1 MQDGAPLCLEAHT
14 AHIEALQTDGHLL
27 VSQCLAGRLVV
38 WDTLTGQILSR
49 ISRSVRQ
56 AEQRTTTENN
66 CQNFLPKKKCFQGA
80 AFRNHLRS
88 RKSRSVLYNKF
99 ADDFTTD
106 CDARQPDIL
115 SSSSIW
121 SLDMAEGL
129 VVVGCDSGQVEVFDV
144 MTGELRCQYD
154 DRRSNGVT
162 HLRLLPGRVVVA
174 RLDGHLEYLEI
185 VSWSQQTSAASR
197 SRMRL
202 ISTGSNDSV
211 VSYGE
216 ELGLS
221 LTCSV
226 RAHLQSISCLEVR
239 GPRLITGSADH
250 TLRVFRPED
259 GLSVYTLHG
268 HSGPITC
275 VFIDKLSPSTAG
287 SASKDGMLCVWDLL
301 TGACMYSIQAHS
313 GAVIDIAHSPSCVVT
328 LGEDAKLCVWERH
341 QGHLLNS
348 VDTSGDS
355 LSQLVMLTHNLI
367 VTASGTSLVVWDVRL
382 SQPVKIVRLRG
393 RGSEPV
399 KIIEQCGDTIIC
411 SQANLIRLVRFPI
424 LTQKID

>member
-27 VSQCLAGRLVV
+27 VSQCLAGRMVV
-38 WDTLTGQILSR
+38 WDTLTGEIISS
-49 ISRSVRQ
+49 ISRSVHQ
-56 AEQRTTTENN
+56 ADQRTSKKNTENTEN
-66 CQNFLPKKKCFQGA
+66 SCQNFLPKKKCFEGA

-99 ADDFTTD
+99 SDDFTTN
-106 CDARQPDIL
+106 CDARQSDIV
-115 SSSSIW
+115 SGSSIW

-129 VVVGCDSGQVEVFDV
+129 VVVGCDSGQVEVYDV
-144 MTGELRCQYD
+144 MTGDLRCQYD
-154 DRRSNGVT
+154 DRRHNGVT
-162 HLRLLPGRVVVA
+162 HLKLLPGRVVVA

-185 VSWSQQTSAASR
+185 VSWSQQVSSASR

-259 GLSVYTLHG
+259 GVSVYTLHG

-301 TGACMYSIQAHS
+301 TGACMYSIQVRNS
-313 GAVIDIAHSPSCVVT
+313 DSAV
-328 LGEDAKLCVWERH
+328 LC
-341 QGHLLNS
+341 
-348 VDTSGDS
+348 
-355 LSQLVMLTHNLI
+355 
-367 VTASGTSLVVWDVRL
+367 
-382 SQPVKIVRLRG
+382 
-393 RGSEPV
+393 
-399 KIIEQCGDTIIC
+399 
-411 SQANLIRLVRFPI
+411 
-424 LTQKID
+424 